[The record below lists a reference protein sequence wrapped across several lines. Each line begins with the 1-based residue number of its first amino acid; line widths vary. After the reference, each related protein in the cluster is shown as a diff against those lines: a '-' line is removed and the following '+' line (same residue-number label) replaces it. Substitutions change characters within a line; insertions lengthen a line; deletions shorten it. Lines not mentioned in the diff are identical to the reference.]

1 MWEQT
6 QLAIQIIQLA
16 VFLVMILY
24 VYNINVEY
32 VRLKRII
39 THAIS
44 KLKLSLTKKMDCDAL
59 IDQLLEEDTT
69 TKTNTPCE
77 TTPLP
82 KTQVTDLVDKNLQ
95 EQKRTR
101 LAAIVA
107 GGTAQKYIGN
117 RLTLAQ
123 LDVMS
128 DDEISKH
135 YSRYEARLGA
145 SMTKTLG
152 ASALQ
157 MYALAAS
164 TFLPIP
170 PENRPQ
176 LVIDLEEDPFVG
188 HALTTACCE
197 LYYRYGMYL
206 APLTAAMTTAKHCQF
221 EDQSNLL
228 HTKDKDECNTRPG
241 NDIDRGNA
249 SSRDDST
256 RPRDDIESRESD

>member
-6 QLAIQIIQLA
+6 QLIIQTIQLA
-16 VFLVMILY
+16 AVLAILVLRLSITFA
-24 VYNINVEY
+24 EY
-32 VRLKRII
+32 FRLKRR
-39 THAIS
+39 TTRVIS
-44 KLKLSLTKKMDCDAL
+44 LLRTKMDCDDL
-59 IDQLLEEDTT
+59 IDQLLEDAPAGAVPAA
-69 TKTNTPCE
+69 TN

-82 KTQVTDLVDKNLQ
+82 QPLPQRQ

-123 LDVMS
+123 IDEMG

-135 YSRYEARLGA
+135 YGRYEARLGA
-145 SMTKTLG
+145 SMTRTLG

-157 MYALAAS
+157 MYALVAGNL
-164 TFLPIP
+164 LPIP
-170 PENRPQ
+170 PENHAL
-176 LVIDLEEDPFVG
+176 LVADLEEDPFVG

-221 EDQSNLL
+221 
-228 HTKDKDECNTRPG
+228 G
-241 NDIDRGNA
+241 DRGSLANI
-249 SSRDDST
+249 STDDALSVN
-256 RPRDDIESRESD
+256 IEHG

>member
-1 MWEQT
+1 
-6 QLAIQIIQLA
+6 
-16 VFLVMILY
+16 
-24 VYNINVEY
+24 
-32 VRLKRII
+32 
-39 THAIS
+39 
-44 KLKLSLTKKMDCDAL
+44 MDCDDL
-59 IDQLLEEDTT
+59 IDQLLEEDGGVPAGAVPAV
-69 TKTNTPCE
+69 TN

-82 KTQVTDLVDKNLQ
+82 QLLSQRQ

-123 LDVMS
+123 IDEMG
-128 DDEISKH
+128 DDKISKH

-145 SMTKTLG
+145 AMTKTLG

-157 MYALAAS
+157 MYALAAGKV
-164 TFLPIP
+164 LPIP
-170 PENRPQ
+170 PENHAL
-176 LVIDLEEDPFVG
+176 LVADLEEDPFVG

-221 EDQSNLL
+221 GDQGSLANISTDGALSVNIE
-228 HTKDKDECNTRPG
+228 HGEVDGCRAFVCGAATRAAIPSF
-241 NDIDRGNA
+241 RQ
-249 SSRDDST
+249 RQH
-256 RPRDDIESRESD
+256 RRREQRKTAHRIGG